1 MLNIAICDDEEFYI
15 EKIEKGV
22 KTFLQQTSVQEYR
35 IETWNSGEELCSDQQ
50 RLEKYQIIFLDV
62 NMQQMDGFEA
72 ARKIRRVNED
82 VFLVFV
88 TAYVDYAVE
97 GYKVD
102 AVRFLIKDSLTQT
115 LPECMETIL
124 GKMDYKKKKEVFEFL
139 EMKRE
144 VAVHKISHV
153 ESQKHKLLFYIN
165 NNGIEQYTMY
175 GKLDELETTLGPYGF
190 IRIHRSFLVNVKE
203 IVEIKNYRVI
213 MKNNE
218 NLPVP
223 RDKYRQVKEK
233 YFEMR
238 GEI

>member
-72 ARKIRRVNED
+72 ARKIRRVNEN

-124 GKMDYKKKKEVFEFL
+124 GKMDYKKKSL
-139 EMKRE
+139 
-144 VAVHKISHV
+144 
-153 ESQKHKLLFYIN
+153 
-165 NNGIEQYTMY
+165 
-175 GKLDELETTLGPYGF
+175 
-190 IRIHRSFLVNVKE
+190 SFWK
-203 IVEIKNYRVI
+203 
-213 MKNNE
+213 
-218 NLPVP
+218 
-223 RDKYRQVKEK
+223 
-233 YFEMR
+233 
-238 GEI
+238 